1 MDIKIVGLLS
11 GEDDITEME
20 HIAKVFVVERR
31 MQQLPYDRKTT
42 NTVLVKKYIKAPKH
56 HAPSQI
62 NTTSLPLLNIRG
74 MN

>member
-11 GEDDITEME
+11 DEDDITEME
-20 HIAKVFVVERR
+20 HIAKVFIVERR

-42 NTVLVKKYIKAPKH
+42 KTVLAKKYLKIPKH
-56 HAPSQI
+56 HELSQT
-62 NTTSLPLLNIRG
+62 NATSLPLLNIRG